1 MSYIP
6 TEQYLVSSLWIRYG
20 LTPRYQNLCSVNGT
34 LQKTSIFLLYH
45 IVSIWSCCKFTL
57 SQIRCWV
64 ALISNDHRRN
74 TYNVHNWFGLQAYHA
89 FFSPQTFVFL
99 CISMHVSVFLIF
111 PGQPRKPTFQLHSSD
126 HQVEKEAVL
135 PF

>member
-6 TEQYLVSSLWIRYG
+6 TKQYLVSSLWIRYG

-45 IVSIWSCCKFTL
+45 IVSIWSCCKFYL

-64 ALISNDHRRN
+64 TLISNDRRRN
-74 TYNVHNWFGLQAYHA
+74 TMSIIGLVYKHIMH
-89 FFSPQTFVFL
+89 FFLLKHLYFCVFL
-99 CISMHVSVFLIF
+99 CISLYFLSSQVSQGSQLFNYI
-111 PGQPRKPTFQLHSSD
+111 QAITRWRKWLLAF
-126 HQVEKEAVL
+126 
-135 PF
+135 